1 MQHIGKQKAR
11 RFAAFRR
18 AVPPGKGTQ
27 NRAHSPARDQ
37 PRAARK

>member
-1 MQHIGKQKAR
+1 MQHIGKQKTR
-11 RFAAFRR
+11 RFAAFPR
-18 AVPPGKGTQ
+18 AFQPGKRTQ